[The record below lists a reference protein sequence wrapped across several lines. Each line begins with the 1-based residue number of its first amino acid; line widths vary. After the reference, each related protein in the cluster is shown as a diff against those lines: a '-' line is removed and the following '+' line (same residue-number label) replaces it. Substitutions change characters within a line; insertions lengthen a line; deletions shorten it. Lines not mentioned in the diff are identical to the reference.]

1 MGTRPS
7 RLETNHFYPTR
18 KTRFECQMSLNYFIG
33 LVNCACEESSSL
45 FQTSVFMVIKLAQ
58 RVAWRYRVFV
68 LFLRSS
74 LVIFYLCSLF
84 PTLASILIF
93 SRRKSSCKIIVFLA
107 SVSRNMLNLF
117 FDFPFNNRIL
127 QLVVANRLSTE
138 GSAVDLWGFTCCT
151 LLGICTVS
159 VSLLKTLRGMSPQ
172 LQLDISRNK
181 RGCKQARG
189 R

>member
-68 LFLRSS
+68 LF
-74 LVIFYLCSLF
+74 F
-84 PTLASILIF
+84 ALISCHLLPLLSF
-93 SRRKSSCKIIVFLA
+93 SYTCFHSNFLSAEIKLQNYCVF
-107 SVSRNMLNLF
+107 S
-117 FDFPFNNRIL
+117 
-127 QLVVANRLSTE
+127 
-138 GSAVDLWGFTCCT
+138 
-151 LLGICTVS
+151 
-159 VSLLKTLRGMSPQ
+159 
-172 LQLDISRNK
+172 
-181 RGCKQARG
+181 
-189 R
+189 